1 MITEVKNILQGPLRA
16 LCVLVLLAVA
26 MPLGAQQLG
35 VPQTDVLTISS
46 ERLFADSAFGQRVF
60 REIEAESTLLAEE
73 NERIVAQLSK
83 EEKDLTE
90 KRSDLSGDEF
100 RPLAEAF
107 DEKVQSHRDGQR
119 AKLDALARRGEEAR
133 GQFFEMAQPV
143 LIELLR
149 EFGASI
155 VIERSNVVLS
165 TDASDITNAAIARID
180 AAIGDGATLE
190 NNNNE

>member
-1 MITEVKNILQGPLRA
+1 MIIEVKNILQGPLRA
-16 LCVLVLLAVA
+16 LCVLTLLAVA
-26 MPLGAQQLG
+26 MPLSAQQLG

-90 KRSDLSGDEF
+90 QRAELSAEEF

-165 TDASDITNAAIARID
+165 SDASDITNAAIARID
-180 AAIGDGATLE
+180 AAIGDGASLE
-190 NNNNE
+190 NRNGE

>member
-1 MITEVKNILQGPLRA
+1 MIKNFMKFMQGPLRA
-16 LCVLVLLAVA
+16 LCVLTLLIVSE
-26 MPLGAQQLG
+26 PLDAQQLG
-35 VPQTDVLTISS
+35 IPQTDVLTISS

-60 REIEAESTLLAEE
+60 REIEAESALLSDE
-73 NERIVAQLSK
+73 NERIVAELST
-83 EEKDLTE
+83 EEKELTN
-90 KRSDLSGDEF
+90 KRAELSAEEF

-107 DEKVQSHRDGQR
+107 DEKVQSHRDSQR
-119 AKLDALARRGEEAR
+119 AKLDVLARRGEEAR

-165 TDASDITNAAIARID
+165 SDASDITDAAIARIN
-180 AAIGDGATLE
+180 AAIGDGSTLE
-190 NNNNE
+190 NKNGE

>member
-16 LCVLVLLAVA
+16 LCVLVLVAVA

-83 EEKDLTE
+83 EEKYLTE
-90 KRSDLSGDEF
+90 KRSDLSADEF

>member
-1 MITEVKNILQGPLRA
+1 MINETMKFIQGPLRA
-16 LCVLVLLAVA
+16 LCVLALLIVSV
-26 MPLGAQQLG
+26 PLNAQQLG
-35 VPQTDVLTISS
+35 IPQTDVLTISS

-60 REIEAESTLLAEE
+60 REIEAESALLSDE
-73 NERIVAQLSK
+73 NERIVAELST
-83 EEKDLTE
+83 EEKELTN
-90 KRSDLSGDEF
+90 KRAELSAEEF

-107 DEKVQSHRDGQR
+107 DEKVQSHRDSQR
-119 AKLDALARRGEEAR
+119 AKLDVLARRGEEAR

-165 TDASDITNAAIARID
+165 SDASDITDAAIARIN
-180 AAIGDGATLE
+180 AAIGDGSTLE
-190 NNNNE
+190 NKNGE

>member
-1 MITEVKNILQGPLRA
+1 MNIIVSKILRGPLGA
-16 LCVLVLLAVA
+16 LCVLVLLMLAG
-26 MPLGAQQLG
+26 PLAAQQLG

-60 REIEAESTLLAEE
+60 REIEAESALLADE

-90 KRSDLSGDEF
+90 RRAALSPEEF

-107 DEKVQSHRDGQR
+107 DKMVQSHREGQR

-133 GQFFEMAQPV
+133 DQFFEMAQPV

-149 EFGASI
+149 DFGASI
-155 VIERSNVVLS
+155 VIERANVVLS
-165 TDASDITNAAIARID
+165 SDASDITDAAIARID
-180 AAIGDGATLE
+180 AAIGDGSTLE
-190 NNNNE
+190 NRNSE

>member
-16 LCVLVLLAVA
+16 LCVLVLVAVA

-90 KRSDLSGDEF
+90 KRSELSADEF